1 MPRKRDTRP
10 FGKLYYDIW
19 EDTEFTSLTLEAQ
32 AVYFMLIS
40 SRQRN
45 HVGVTDYAPGRF
57 IGNAA
62 NWTPQKF
69 RAAIEELETAHYVVV
84 DHDSMEVLIRTYN
97 RHDKTLNTPNMGTSV
112 GRVFRTVFSKKLR
125 EKITHELAK
134 YHQLEPDVPGWER
147 LSLENPE
154 LWVRIQ
160 DARTDA
166 SPAHEDPDF

>member
-1 MPRKRDTRP
+1 MPRKRDSRP

-19 EDTEFTSLTLEAQ
+19 DDPDFTNLTIEAQ
-32 AVYFMLIS
+32 AVYAMLIS

-62 NWTPQKF
+62 NWTPEKF
-69 RAAIEELETAHYVVV
+69 RAAIDELQNGRFVVV
-84 DHDSMEVLIRTYN
+84 DNDSMEVLIRTYN

-125 EKITHELAK
+125 DAIVHELAK
-134 YHQLEPDVPGWER
+134 YYRLEPDVPGWVK
-147 LSLENPE
+147 LSEENTE
-154 LWVRIQ
+154 LWNAVRANVDLQ
-160 DARTDA
+160 
-166 SPAHEDPDF
+166 

>member
-1 MPRKRDTRP
+1 MARKRDTRP
-10 FGKLYYDIW
+10 FGKIYYDVW
-19 EDTEFTSLTLEAQ
+19 EDPDFTSLTIEAQ

-62 NWTPQKF
+62 NWTPEKF
-69 RAAIEELETAHYVVV
+69 RYAIAELEAAHYVVV

-97 RHDKTLNTPNMGTSV
+97 RHDKTLNSPNMGTSV
-112 GRVFRTVFSKKLR
+112 GRVFRTVFSPKLR
-125 EKITHELAK
+125 ERIVQELAK
-134 YHQLEPDVPGWER
+134 YYRLEPDVPGWEK

-154 LWVRIQ
+154 LWEAIATGLRPAAVATD
-160 DARTDA
+160 DA
-166 SPAHEDPDF
+166 F